1 MPCFFVFNEMEID
14 VINTL
19 FNKSKLVAINDYLT
33 KTKYINSVRTIN
45 YIKI

>member
-14 VINTL
+14 VINNL